1 MRVTILLLV
10 ALALPVFSRDLPK
23 LPAGVTEIKFGEL
36 IHGRVGDR
44 GLPVSEKAKTLDG
57 KRVRILGHVVRRDDN
72 NSGTFL
78 LAPLPVQLHDEHYG
92 LADDLPPTTVFVSA
106 ASKSRNVVAYKRGLV
121 LVTGTFSVGNREEAD
136 GRISTFRIEADAPS
150 KNLKRSNASFRK
162 HKQ

>member
-10 ALALPVFSRDLPK
+10 ALALPVFSRELPK
-23 LPAGVTEIKFGEL
+23 LPSGVTEIKFGEL

-44 GLPVSEKAKTLDG
+44 GLPVSDKAKSLDG
-57 KRVRILGHVVRRDDN
+57 KRVRILGHVVRREDN
-72 NSGTFL
+72 TSGFL
-78 LAPLPVQLHDEHYG
+78 LAPLPLQLHDEHYG

-106 ASKSRNVVAYKRGLV
+106 APKSKNVVAYKRGLV
-121 LVTGTFSVGNREEAD
+121 LVTGTFSVGNREEPD

-150 KNLKRSNASFRK
+150 KTLKRSNASVRK

>member
-1 MRVTILLLV
+1 MRVTILLLI
-10 ALALPVFSRDLPK
+10 ALALPVFSRELPK

-36 IHGRVGDR
+36 IQGHVGDR
-44 GLPVSEKAKTLDG
+44 GLPVSEKAKSLDG

-72 NSGTFL
+72 SSGTFL

-106 ASKSRNVVAYKRGLV
+106 APKSKNVVAYKRGLV
-121 LVTGTFSVGNREEAD
+121 LVTGVFNVGNREEAD

-150 KNLKRSNASFRK
+150 KNLKRSNASVRK